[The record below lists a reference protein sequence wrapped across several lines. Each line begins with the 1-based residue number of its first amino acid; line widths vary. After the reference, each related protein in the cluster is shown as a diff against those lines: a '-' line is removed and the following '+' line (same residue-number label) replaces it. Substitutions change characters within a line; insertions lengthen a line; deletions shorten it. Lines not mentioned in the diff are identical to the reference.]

1 MDREQSMIFRCA
13 FLLILCLIEC
23 SIAIDF
29 RKYRILDFANEYFFE
44 MVNNTYYSRG
54 IRKIKNYKE
63 RDIIF
68 DIYSVPLEENKY
80 FIYVRRECK

>member
-23 SIAIDF
+23 SIAVDF
-29 RKYRILDFANEYFFE
+29 RKYRILDFANKYFFE

-54 IRKIKNYKE
+54 IRKITKNAISSSISIAFHLKK
-63 RDIIF
+63 I
-68 DIYSVPLEENKY
+68 NT

>member
-1 MDREQSMIFRCA
+1 MDREQSMIFRLARFYVC
-13 FLLILCLIEC
+13 EC
-23 SIAIDF
+23 SIAVDF

-80 FIYVRRECK
+80 FIYIRRECK